1 MKECTEIIR
10 DLRED
15 KDLKQSEVAEL
26 IGTTQQQYS
35 KYENGNTE
43 IPARVIVK
51 LADFYGV
58 STDYLLNIQPNVS
71 QNQVFLSQKEKTL
84 LTRWNKI
91 TKEQQRI
98 LLELLETF

>member
-58 STDYLLNIQPNVS
+58 STDYLLNIQPKVN
-71 QNQVFLSQKEKTL
+71 QNQVFLSPKEKTL